1 MTLYFWWPSS
11 VLGLSWQIGD
21 ETSKNLT
28 TSFIETIFTER
39 GKKSFVN
46 LFLIMEK
53 EVVVDTSIFREND
66 RRLLI
71 LLNFRKIAGL
81 VNFCLFISR
90 FWTIKVNPGTL
101 FTPRH
106 PPPHPLLALPPTGKT
121 KQGEQNWCNT
131 IAVLVLILTWTLEQ
145 VCIQ

>member
-1 MTLYFWWPSS
+1 
-11 VLGLSWQIGD
+11 
-21 ETSKNLT
+21 
-28 TSFIETIFTER
+28 
-39 GKKSFVN
+39 
-46 LFLIMEK
+46 MEK

-66 RRLLI
+66 RRLSI

-81 VNFCLFISR
+81 VNFCLFILR
-90 FWTIKVNPGTL
+90 LWTIKVNPGTL
-101 FTPRH
+101 FTSRH
-106 PPPHPLLALPPTGKT
+106 PPPPPSPLPLLALPPTGKT